1 MKQNSA
7 FKAFGGKSW
16 NDWIDEYS
24 HGHRHPVN
32 RFCHSIGIPL
42 IVFSLVIAL
51 ISSFVSGLWILASLL
66 FVTGW
71 TLQFIGHGFERK
83 VPEFF
88 RDWRFLFV
96 GLRWWL
102 AKVRGRI

>member
-1 MKQNSA
+1 MSYRS
-7 FKAFGGKSW
+7 FL
-16 NDWIDEYS
+16 
-24 HGHRHPVN
+24 PP
-32 RFCHSIGIPL
+32 FCHSIGIPL